1 MSSSAKIQL
10 DNIPSIALV
19 GRVNVGKSTL
29 FNRLID
35 QKKAIV
41 SPTPGTTRTTNE
53 GLIYW
58 RGKYVKALDTGGL
71 SFDETVPLEEE
82 ILKQSEK
89 AMKKADLVVF
99 VTDAKSGVMPQEYD
113 LAKRIRRITSKPIIF
128 VANKT
133 DNQDIEYNLNTPEWH
148 KMGLGMPFPISSG
161 NGRNIGDFLDLI
173 YTALAKTKK
182 RPKKLKIDEENAIRV
197 CFIGKPNAGKSSLFN
212 QIIGEDAVI
221 VSDMPHTTREPHDTL
236 VLYEDKLINFV
247 DTAGIRRKS
256 KVYGVLEREGISKS
270 LRAVQNSDIVLFV
283 VDGKEPISSQD
294 KQLGGLLEQ
303 RGKSVIILINKWDLA
318 VDNSDS
324 ARNNVKKMIYDEFP
338 HLDFTPIVL
347 VSGLSGYCVHQIFPL
362 ILHAW
367 QGRHTTVPDNLMHN
381 FIKHA
386 TKVHFPSRG
395 KGTRLPEILGMRQ
408 LAVNPLVLEA
418 VVKYRTSVHWS
429 YLNYLENKLR
439 EQFDFYAT
447 PIIIKLAK
455 MKR

>member
-71 SFDETVPLEEE
+71 SFDEAVPLEAE

-99 VTDAKSGVMPQEYD
+99 VTNAKDGIMPQEYE
-113 LAKRIRRITSKPIIF
+113 LAKKIRRITSKPVIF
-128 VANKT
+128 VANKV
-133 DNQDIEYNLNTPEWH
+133 DNQDIEYNLQTPEWH
-148 KMGLGMPFPISSG
+148 KMGLGTPFPISAG
-161 NGRNIGDFLDLI
+161 NGRNIGDFLDLV
-173 YTALAKTKK
+173 YTTLAKTKK
-182 RPKKLKIDEENAIRV
+182 RPKKLKIDADNAIRV

-212 QIIGEDAVI
+212 QIIGEEAVI

-338 HLDFTPIVL
+338 HLDFAPIVL
-347 VSGLSGYCVHQIFPL
+347 VSGLSGYCVHQVFPL

-367 QGRHTTVPDNLMHN
+367 QARHTTVPDNIMHN

-408 LAVNPLVLEA
+408 LAVNPPVLEA

>member
-71 SFDETVPLEEE
+71 SFDEAVPLEAE

-99 VTDAKSGVMPQEYD
+99 VTDAKDGVMPQEYD
-113 LAKRIRRITSKPIIF
+113 LAKRIRRITSKPVIF
-128 VANKT
+128 VANKV
-133 DNQDIEYNLNTPEWH
+133 DNQDIEYNLQTPEWH
-148 KMGLGMPFPISSG
+148 KMGLGTPFPISSG
-161 NGRNIGDFLDLI
+161 NGRNIGDFLDLV
-173 YTALAKTKK
+173 YTTLAKTKK
-182 RPKKLKIDEENAIRV
+182 RPKKLKIDADNAIRV

-283 VDGKEPISSQD
+283 VDGKETISSQD

-324 ARNNVKKMIYDEFP
+324 ARNNVKKMIYAEFP
-338 HLDFTPIVL
+338 HLDFAPIVL
-347 VSGLSGYCVHQIFPL
+347 VSGLTGYSVHQVFPL

-367 QGRHTTVPDNLMHN
+367 QARHTTVPDNLMHN

-408 LAVNPLVLEA
+408 LAVNPPVLEA

>member
-1 MSSSAKIQL
+1 MPDNVKIQL
-10 DNIPSIALV
+10 KDIPTIALV

-41 SPTPGTTRTTNE
+41 SSTPGTTRTTNE

-58 RGKYVKALDTGGL
+58 QGKYIKALDTGGL
-71 SFDETVPLEEE
+71 SFDETVPLEAE
-82 ILKQSEK
+82 ILKQSET
-89 AMKKADLVVF
+89 AMKKTDLIVF
-99 VTDAKSGVMPQEYD
+99 VTDAKEGILPQEYE
-113 LAKRIRRITSKPIIF
+113 LAKRMRRIISKPIIF
-128 VANKT
+128 VANKV
-133 DNQDIEYNLNTPEWH
+133 DNQNIEYNLQTPEWH
-148 KMGLGMPFPISSG
+148 KLGLGTPFPISAG
-161 NGRNIGDFLDLI
+161 NGRNIGDFLDLV
-173 YTALAKTKK
+173 YKTLAKTKK
-182 RPKKLKIDEENAIRV
+182 RPKGIKINMEQALRV

-212 QIIGEDAVI
+212 KIIGEEAVI
-221 VSDMPHTTREPHDTL
+221 VSDLPHTTREPHDTL

-270 LRAVQNSDIVLFV
+270 LRAVQNSDIVLFTI
-283 VDGKEPISSQD
+283 DGKEPISSQD

-324 ARNNVKKMIYDEFP
+324 ARNNVKRMIYDEFP
-338 HLDFTPIVL
+338 HLDFAPIVF
-347 VSGLSGYCVHQIFPL
+347 VSGLTGYGVHQVFPVIF
-362 ILHAW
+362 HAW
-367 QGRHTTVPDNLMHN
+367 QARQNTIPDNLLHN

-386 TKVHFPSRG
+386 TKTHFPSRG
-395 KGTRLPEILGMRQ
+395 RGTRLPEILGMRQ
-408 LAVNPLVLEA
+408 LANNPPVMEA